1 MLNLTITFRSGKHET
16 LNGVTKIECKYE
28 TFKKPEAILG
38 GMFSFTDIKLNGNTF
53 AIFKDG
59 EDKPYGFYNGD
70 AIESLKIE
78 NIPESN

>member
-16 LNGVTKIECKYE
+16 ITGVTKIECIFE
-28 TFKKPEAILG
+28 TFKKPIDIFG
-38 GMFSFTDIKLNGNTF
+38 GMFSFKEVKLNGNTF

-70 AIESLKIE
+70 AIETFKVEYVS
-78 NIPESN
+78 ESS

>member
-16 LNGVTKIECKYE
+16 INGVTKIECIYE

-38 GMFSFTDIKLNGNTF
+38 GMFKFRDIKLNGNTF
-53 AIFKDG
+53 AFFKDG

-70 AIESLKIE
+70 AIETFKVEYVS
-78 NIPESN
+78 ESS

>member
-16 LNGVTKIECKYE
+16 ITGVTKIECMYDTLKSPVDI
-28 TFKKPEAILG
+28 FG
-38 GMFSFTDIKLNGNTF
+38 GTINTKNIKLNGNTF
-53 AIFKDG
+53 AFFKDG

-78 NIPESN
+78 KIPESS

>member
-1 MLNLTITFRSGKHET
+1 
-16 LNGVTKIECKYE
+16 
-28 TFKKPEAILG
+28 
-38 GMFSFTDIKLNGNTF
+38 MFSFTDIKLNGNTF